1 MLQHKALIICI
12 DSDGLR
18 AEGRRRLL
26 EQSGYEVLVATSAKT
41 GLELFARNPA
51 DIALVDHELPPMNG
65 VLVTAQMKRAK
76 PNIPVV
82 MFVTHGGSLTKG
94 GPCSADAIVD
104 EGDPWSMV
112 LDKVNEL
119 VKASGPFFQR
129 WLDSWKN
136 RRPSY
141 PENSGARASTRAY
154 GAGLLKDAS

>member
-12 DSDGLR
+12 DSDGHR
-18 AEGRRRLL
+18 AEGRRLLL

-65 VLVTAQMKRAK
+65 VLVTARMKRAK

-82 MFVTHGGSLTKG
+82 MFVGHRGSLAKG

-104 EGDPWSMV
+104 EGEPWSMV

-119 VKASGPFFQR
+119 VRASGPFFQR

-136 RRPSY
+136 RGLSH
-141 PENSGARASTRAY
+141 PENSGATASTQGY
-154 GAGLLKDAS
+154 CAGPWKDAS